1 MRRPKG
7 KDVFA
12 IVCCSCSWMLAGFY
26 FFLHEPWQEEISQ
39 VRSEEFEEQQKILN
53 VENFMNAHRDMN
65 EFSQETAK
73 HQEIA
78 KKAMPEELEQGE
90 FLEFLQR
97 LALGKQIELVGVVPQ
112 KESQERNVTVLPVQV
127 KLKCNYFQLL
137 DFLQGLQQ
145 GERLVVINSLTVKQG
160 KDREDALTAELGLS
174 IFSVPDE

>member
-137 DFLQGLQQ
+137 DFLQGLQEGDRFMQ
-145 GERLVVINSLTVKQG
+145 VRNARIHSDHGNLVCQL
-160 KDREDALTAELGLS
+160 DLA
-174 IFSVPDE
+174 IFAMK